1 MSGDIA
7 VTSLFSPAR
16 LKWFGGLLLLATLSS
31 LAGCS
36 DGYNICSAPITENCR
51 TFRSKA
57 HYQRWVKDHSDRQL
71 ATAQHF
77 PDDYRDVVAVTL
89 KEYLQNNAS
98 EFPNHRAQYF
108 ISVFGEDA
116 DATTLEK
123 LQQLG
128 IEALPGSQYVPND
141 TTPRPQ
147 DSQGVYLENYEVY
160 VSDIRHL
167 ASGVYRIEFGYYCG
181 ELCAG
186 HLAFRLRKQDD
197 VWVFSAKRGLLFS

>member
-1 MSGDIA
+1 MQSKRIA
-7 VTSLFSPAR
+7 
-16 LKWFGGLLLLATLSS
+16 GLLLVGALAL

-36 DGYNICSAPITENCR
+36 DGYEICSAAIVENCR
-51 TFRSKA
+51 TFRSEA
-57 HYQRWVKDHSDRQL
+57 HYQRWVKDEIRRQL
-71 ATAQHF
+71 ATARHF
-77 PDDYRDVVAVTL
+77 PDDYREVVAVTL

-108 ISVFGEDA
+108 VSVFGEDA
-116 DATTLEK
+116 DVTTLAK

-128 IEALPGSQYVPND
+128 IEALPGSEYLPSNA
-141 TTPRPQ
+141 TPRLQ
-147 DSQGVYLENYEVY
+147 DSQGVYLENHEVY

-186 HLAFRLRKQDD
+186 HLAFRLRKQSGA
-197 VWVFSAKRGLLFS
+197 WVFTSKKGLLFS

>member
-1 MSGDIA
+1 VPGALA
-7 VTSLFSPAR
+7 VSSSFKSVL
-16 LKWFGGLLLLATLSS
+16 GLLLLVTFSS

-51 TFRSKA
+51 TFRSEA
-57 HYQRWVKDHSDRQL
+57 HYRRWVTNQGRRQL
-71 ATAQHF
+71 TTAQRF
-77 PDDYRDVVAVTL
+77 PDDYRDVVAATL

-108 ISVFGEDA
+108 VSVFGEDA
-116 DATTLEK
+116 DATTLAK

-128 IEALPGSQYVPND
+128 IEALPGSLHVPNA
-141 TTPRPQ
+141 TTPRLQ

-167 ASGVYRIEFGYYCG
+167 ASDVYRIEFGYYCG

-186 HLAFRLRKQDD
+186 HFAFRLRKQGSA
-197 VWVFSAKRGLLFS
+197 WVFTSKKGLLFS

>member
-1 MSGDIA
+1 MS
-7 VTSLFSPAR
+7 SSPRAAR
-16 LKWFGGLLLLATLSS
+16 LKCLAGLFWLTVFSS

-51 TFRSKA
+51 TFRSEA
-57 HYQRWVKDHSDRQL
+57 HYQRWVKHQGRRQL
-71 ATAQHF
+71 TTARHF
-77 PDDYRDVVAVTL
+77 PDDYRDVVAATL

-108 ISVFGEDA
+108 VSVFGEDA
-116 DATTLEK
+116 DATTLAK

-128 IEALPGSQYVPND
+128 IEALPGSQYVPNT
-141 TTPRPQ
+141 TTPRLQ

-167 ASGVYRIEFGYYCG
+167 ASGLYRIEFGYDCG

-186 HLAFRLRKQDD
+186 HLAFRLRKRGAA
-197 VWVFSAKRGLLFS
+197 WVFTSKKGLLFS

>member
-1 MSGDIA
+1 MHHRALG
-7 VTSLFSPAR
+7 V
-16 LKWFGGLLLLATLSS
+16 LATLLG

-36 DGYNICSAPITENCR
+36 DGYNICSAPIAENCR

-57 HYQRWVKDHSDRQL
+57 HYQRWVKDQSRRQL
-71 ATAQHF
+71 TTAQHF
-77 PDDYRDVVAVTL
+77 PDDYRDVVAATL

-108 ISVFGEDA
+108 VSVFGEDA
-116 DATTLEK
+116 DAMTLAK

-128 IEALPGSQYVPND
+128 IEALPGSRYVPSD
-141 TTPRPQ
+141 TKARLQ
-147 DSQGVYLENYEVY
+147 DSRGVYLENFEVY
-160 VSDIRHL
+160 VSNLRQL

-186 HLAFRLRKQDD
+186 HLAFRLRRQGD
-197 VWVFSAKRGLLFS
+197 VWVFTSKKGLTFS